1 MSTSMDVVKRAYK
14 AWETKDEATLLEVLS
29 LDYRAIIPGGMS
41 IEGHEGVKKMLKQ
54 CPDDVTSK
62 DEQYIEQGDKI
73 VRIWTCVFTQPSSAA
88 VRMAELN
95 VVKDGKVVFNEA
107 FMDTAA
113 LPKEFE
119 QKSESDK
126 DDFASP
132 SQQAPI
138 TSTR

>member
-1 MSTSMDVVKRAYK
+1 MDVVKRAYK

-29 LDYRAIIPGGMS
+29 PDYRAIIPGGMN
-41 IEGHEGVKKMLKQ
+41 IEGHEGVKKMLKE
-54 CPDDVTSK
+54 CPDDVTSS

-73 VRIWTCVFTQPSSAA
+73 VRIWTCVFKQPSSATL
-88 VRMAELN
+88 RMAELN

-119 QKSESDK
+119 QKSETEK
-126 DDFASP
+126 DGFTTQP
-132 SQQAPI
+132 QQAPI
-138 TSTR
+138 SSTR